1 MKKVLYLTN
10 IESPYRV
17 RFFNELAKHCD
28 LTVLYEREKS
38 SNRNEEWSKSEQS
51 NYRKKYLNGIIVK
64 NESTFSFKILRELL
78 HGYDHIIV
86 GCYNSPVQMMA
97 ILVMR
102 FLHIPYILN
111 LDGEPFL
118 NGKSIKSKVKRFFV
132 RGADVYLVA
141 GGKSAES
148 LRTVVGN
155 KSVIPYYFSSLS
167 DEEIISNAER
177 ANEDR
182 NDTILVVGQYFD
194 YKGMDVALETAQ
206 LDKSLRYK
214 FVGMGNR
221 TELFLQD
228 FDGEI
233 PSNVEFIPFL
243 QKTDLER
250 EYQSCRMLV
259 LPSRQECWGLVINE
273 AASFGTPIVSTWGS
287 GAAVEFMADEYP
299 QYLAQPGDTEDL
311 YRCIQLL
318 NGVDKEAYSKFL
330 MEKTAAYTIER
341 SVQAHLLACSI
352 LTEEN

>member
-38 SNRNEEWSKSEQS
+38 ANRNAEWAKSEQPL
-51 NYRKKYLNGIIVK
+51 YRKKYLNGIKVK
-64 NESTFSFKILRELL
+64 NENAFSFKIFRELFQ
-78 HGYDHIIV
+78 GYDHIIV

-97 ILVMR
+97 ILAMR
-102 FLHIPYILN
+102 LLHIPYILN

-118 NGKSIKSKVKRFFV
+118 NGKSFKAKLKRFFV
-132 RGADVYLVA
+132 RGADAYLAA
-141 GGKSAES
+141 GEKSAES
-148 LRTVVGN
+148 LRCVIGN
-155 KSVIPYYFSSLS
+155 KSIIPYYFSSLS
-167 DEEIISNAER
+167 NEEIISNAER

-194 YKGMDVALETAQ
+194 YKGMDVALEAAR
-206 LDKSLRYK
+206 LDERLQYK
-214 FVGMGNR
+214 FIGMGNR

-228 FDGEI
+228 FAGKI
-233 PSNVEFIPFL
+233 PPNVEIIPFL
-243 QKTDLER
+243 QKADLER

-287 GAAVEFMADEYP
+287 GAAVEFLADGYP
-299 QYLAQPGDTEDL
+299 QYLAQPGDAEDL
-311 YRCIQLL
+311 VRCIRRSIEISDTDYQRNLIEI
-318 NGVDKEAYSKFL
+318 NKKYS
-330 MEKTAAYTIER
+330 IEN
-341 SVQAHLLACSI
+341 SVIKHLYLWDR
-352 LTEEN
+352 